1 MVVEAIAC
9 KRSAKTRKTLCSVL
23 RNDKH
28 SFSPQYWKE
37 CLKFEDCL
45 HGPFK
50 VVDETLQG
58 KEGSNGGAIQNGR
71 EILLQ
76 AFNWESH
83 KHDWWH
89 NLERKVGDI
98 AKSGFTSAW
107 LPPATNSLSK
117 EGYLPQN
124 LYCLNS
130 SYGSHDRLKSLLQ
143 KMHQHKVRAMADIVI
158 NHRVGTAR
166 GHGGAYNRYDGIPMS
181 WDERAVT
188 SCSGGLGSRS
198 YGENFHGV
206 PNIDHSQAFVRK
218 DIIGWLKWLRKT
230 IGFQDFRFDFAKG
243 YDPKFVKEYV
253 EESKPVFSMGDYW
266 DNCNYAAPNYRLDY
280 NQDSHRQRIIN
291 WIDKTGQVSAAFD
304 FTTKGILQP
313 PGVLGWWP
321 SRAVTFI
328 ENHVTGSTQGH
339 WPFPSDHVMEMDIR
353 CRQDIHSRSKI
364 KILEARSNLY
374 AANIDDKGSRSYGEN
389 FHGVP
394 NIDHSQAFVRKDII
408 GWLKWLR
415 KTIGFQDFRF
425 DFAKEYDPKFVKEYV
440 EESKPVFSVGEYWD
454 SCNYAGPDYR
464 LDYNQ
469 DSHRQRIINW
479 IDKTGQVSAAFDFTT
494 KGILQEAVKGQLW
507 RLRDSQGKPPG
518 VLGWWPSRAVTF
530 IENHVT
536 GSTQGHW
543 PFPSDHVMEG
553 YVYILTHPGISTV
566 FYDHFYDWGNSYH
579 DQIVKLRL
587 LAFCPSPSHPSLV
600 NMEKLIDGGGHPAN
614 RSLLASLCETHVTER
629 PPLQAARGF
638 ILS

>member
-1 MVVEAIAC
+1 MGYVRTAVDD
-9 KRSAKTRKTLCSVL
+9 TR
-23 RNDKH
+23 
-28 SFSPQYWKE
+28 
-37 CLKFEDCL
+37 
-45 HGPFK
+45 
-50 VVDETLQG
+50 QG
-58 KEGSNGGAIQNGR
+58 KECSNGGAIQNGR

-124 LYCLNS
+124 LYCLDS
-130 SYGSHDRLKSLLQ
+130 SYGSHNGLISLLK

-158 NHRVGTAR
+158 NHRVGTTR
-166 GHGGAYNRYDGIPMS
+166 GRGGAYNRYDGILMP

-218 DIIGWLKWLRKT
+218 DIIGWLKWLRKD

-253 EESKPVFSMGDYW
+253 EESKPVFS
-266 DNCNYAAPNYRLDY
+266 
-280 NQDSHRQRIIN
+280 
-291 WIDKTGQVSAAFD
+291 
-304 FTTKGILQP
+304 
-313 PGVLGWWP
+313 
-321 SRAVTFI
+321 
-328 ENHVTGSTQGH
+328 
-339 WPFPSDHVMEMDIR
+339 
-353 CRQDIHSRSKI
+353 
-364 KILEARSNLY
+364 
-374 AANIDDKGSRSYGEN
+374 
-389 FHGVP
+389 
-394 NIDHSQAFVRKDII
+394 
-408 GWLKWLR
+408 
-415 KTIGFQDFRF
+415 
-425 DFAKEYDPKFVKEYV
+425 
-440 EESKPVFSVGEYWD
+440 VGEYWD
-454 SCNYAGPDYR
+454 SCNYSAPDSR

-518 VLGWWPSRAVTF
+518 VIGWWPSRAVTF
-530 IENHVT
+530 IENHDT

-543 PFPSDHVMEG
+543 PFPSDHVIEG
-553 YVYILTHPGISTV
+553 YVYILTHPGIPTV

-579 DQIVKLRL
+579 NQIVKLMDIRCHQDIHSRSNIKIL
-587 LAFCPSPSHPSLV
+587 EARSDLYAAKIDDKVCMKIGDGSWCPSGREWTLAAS
-600 NMEKLIDGGGHPAN
+600 GN
-614 RSLLASLCETHVTER
+614 RYAVWHK
-629 PPLQAARGF
+629 
-638 ILS
+638 